1 MRPSR
6 LSQRPALGALAQRSG
21 SAEEDDGT
29 GLGGRGATEDELGG
43 TSTLVGTAT
52 SEEDDSISSE
62 EDVSIIGSDEEEN
75 EGLGISLTSEHAQKN
90 VAKMATENAE
100 IKR

>member
-1 MRPSR
+1 MSH
-6 LSQRPALGALAQRSG
+6 SPAFGASAHKSG
-21 SAEEDDGT
+21 VADEEDGT

-43 TSTLVGTAT
+43 ASTLVGTTT
-52 SEEDDSISSE
+52 SEDDDSISSE